1 MFKTSMD
8 ALTEGEDPVGKPKF
22 NDIVKLLKLSVES
35 KYSLYTYEIKFLHC
49 NTVFDAMLDR
59 IG

>member
-49 NTVFDAMLDR
+49 NTVFDANL
-59 IG
+59 